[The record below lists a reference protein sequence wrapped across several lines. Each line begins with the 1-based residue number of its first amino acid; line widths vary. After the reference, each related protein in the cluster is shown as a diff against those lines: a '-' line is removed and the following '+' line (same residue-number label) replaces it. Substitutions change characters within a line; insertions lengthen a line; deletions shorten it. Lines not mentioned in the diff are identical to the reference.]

1 LDIEAMGKIN
11 PTALGK
17 LCFLI
22 VIWDVSPNFQFS
34 VPCCL
39 RLT

>member
-17 LCFLI
+17 LFFLI
-22 VIWDVSPNFQFS
+22 VIWDVSPNLCSFRKLD
-34 VPCCL
+34 V
-39 RLT
+39 